1 MHPQAKESQPAES
14 KESQPAESNDFH
26 KLDHPYDTTESPRK
40 LKRKLN
46 DALETVATYKKKLK
60 VSLNKIYRLKKKVS
74 SLNAIIMS
82 RDG

>member
-1 MHPQAKESQPAES
+1 MHLQA

-60 VSLNKIYRLKKKVS
+60 VSLNKRYRLKKNISWPVYQRS
-74 SLNAIIMS
+74 CIGFLFWV
-82 RDG
+82 